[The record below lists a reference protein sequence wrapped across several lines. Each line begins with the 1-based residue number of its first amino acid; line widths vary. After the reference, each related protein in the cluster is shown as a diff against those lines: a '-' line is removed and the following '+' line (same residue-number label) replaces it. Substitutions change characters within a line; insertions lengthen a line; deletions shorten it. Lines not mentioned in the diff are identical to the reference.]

1 MPPSTVPL
9 TPPGLRLRPIFLSPL
24 AHVASPRVVFCF
36 YCFTVTGGASRLAV
50 AVAAIAVSVV
60 AVAVVGDAFVVAV
73 AVVDVVVVVICVLT
87 FK

>member
-1 MPPSTVPL
+1 M
-9 TPPGLRLRPIFLSPL
+9 
-24 AHVASPRVVFCF
+24 FCF
-36 YCFTVTGGASRLAV
+36 YCFTVTGGASRLA
-50 AVAAIAVSVV
+50 VV

>member
-50 AVAAIAVSVV
+50 AVA
-60 AVAVVGDAFVVAV
+60 VVGDAFVVAV
-73 AVVDVVVVVICVLT
+73 VDVVVDVVVVVICVLT